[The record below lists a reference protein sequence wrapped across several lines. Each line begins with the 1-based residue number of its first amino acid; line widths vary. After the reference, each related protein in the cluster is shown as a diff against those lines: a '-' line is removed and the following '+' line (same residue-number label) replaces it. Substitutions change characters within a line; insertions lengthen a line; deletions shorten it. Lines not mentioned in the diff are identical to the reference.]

1 LTEHSPLSLKKARSK
16 YQSFAKARRLGEV
29 FTFMGAVAGNDDV
42 WGVFVALAGSL
53 DLSVI
58 SG

>member
-1 LTEHSPLSLKKARSK
+1 LKKARSK
-16 YQSFAKARRLGEV
+16 YQSLAEARRLGEV